1 MDSYLSGMGSIDLKI
16 HRAGGEALKQEIMK
30 FGRCN
35 IGDAILTHAYNLPCD
50 YHESFSLEQYDPCL
64 IFKVINCYDN
74 TNCLK
79 MRKVRNTNLRGE

>member
-1 MDSYLSGMGSIDLKI
+1 MRNAPLKIDADAIVNPMDSYLSGLGSIDLKI

-50 YHESFSLEQYDPCL
+50 YHESFSL
-64 IFKVINCYDN
+64 
-74 TNCLK
+74 
-79 MRKVRNTNLRGE
+79 